1 MNLPKDFL
9 DMMQIILGDDIKE
22 YEESFNH
29 ASHHGLRVNTSKIS
43 TLEFNELTDNSFTK
57 DNVAWCDCGFYY
69 DNTSPVTKSPY
80 YHAGLYYIQEP
91 SAMLPASVLPI
102 NEGDKVL
109 DLCAAPGGK
118 STQLAAKLNHTGFLM
133 ANDISNTRAKA
144 LLKNLEIFGLSNIA
158 VSSENHEKLANC
170 FPEYFDKILVDAPCS
185 GEGMFRREPAMV
197 SSWLDKGPD
206 YYAEVQADILEHAYS
221 MLRPGGMLLYSTC
234 TFSPVENEANIY
246 KLMKAHDD
254 AELVP
259 INITEGMRH
268 GLDDSILQQLGIL
281 SVEEAGENIFTRCAR
296 IFPQDGLGEGHFA
309 ALIKKKAIND
319 VIYKA
324 PNKDEN
330 LLAKNK
336 KLISAYPKV
345 LDFFSRVSDEFI
357 AKGEI
362 REIYDKL
369 YLIPQ
374 GLEINNNIRYLRT
387 GLLLGELT
395 KKSGGKDK
403 FSKSRKGKSETKND
417 LQTVRFEPSQ
427 ALAMALNSDS
437 FEVTVDFKA
446 DDLNVIKYLKGETIE
461 CPSDCIA
468 EDGWCLVTVDGYP
481 LGFAIKNDTTLKNKY
496 YPGWRLV

>member
-1 MNLPKDFL
+1 MNLPKEFL
-9 DMMQIILGDDIKE
+9 DMMQIILGEDIKE

-29 ASHHGLRVNTSKIS
+29 DSHHGLRVNTSKIS
-43 TLEFNELTDNSFTK
+43 VEEFIELTGGSFVK

-102 NEGDKVL
+102 EEGDKVL

-118 STQLAAKLNHTGFLM
+118 STQLAAKLCGTGFLM

-144 LLKNLEIFGLSNIA
+144 LLKNLELFGLTNIA

-197 SSWLDKGPD
+197 NSWLDKGPD

-221 MLRPGGMLLYSTC
+221 MLKPGGMMLYSTC
-234 TFSPVENEANIY
+234 TFSPLENEANIY
-246 KLMKAHDD
+246 KLLKAHDN
-254 AELVP
+254 AELIP
-259 INITEGMRH
+259 IDITKGMRH
-268 GLDDSILQQLGIL
+268 GLDDSILQQLGVL
-281 SVEEAGENIFTRCAR
+281 SGEDAGENTFTRCAR

-309 ALIKKKAIND
+309 ALIKKNEVKEAIHKET
-319 VIYKA
+319 V
-324 PNKDEN
+324 KDEIF
-330 LLAKNK
+330 LAKNK

-345 LDFFSRVSDEFI
+345 LDFFSGISDEFI
-357 AKGEI
+357 DKGEI
-362 REIYDKL
+362 REINGKL
-369 YLIPQ
+369 YLFPQ
-374 GLEINNNIRYLRT
+374 GLKTNNNIRYLRT
-387 GLLLGELT
+387 GLLLGELI
-395 KKSGGKDK
+395 KKSGGREK
-403 FSKSRKGKSETKND
+403 FSKGRKGKPETKND

-427 ALAMALNSDS
+427 ALAMALSKDD
-437 FEVTVDFKA
+437 FAATVDFRA

-461 CPSDCIA
+461 CSCECTA
-468 EDGWCLVTVDGYP
+468 EDGWCLVTVDGFP
-481 LGFAIKNDTTLKNKY
+481 LGFAVKNHTTLKNKY
-496 YPGWRLV
+496 YPGWRLN